1 VKIFP
6 KFFLSYW
13 LSFCAVT
20 LMIFAVGTYTF
31 ERDLFR
37 FVTRIETAQ
46 LQTFA
51 SEIEYYYAE
60 VQTWDFLKENP
71 RMADLILRQR
81 RSFDENLII
90 LPKVVNET
98 RRFRFSFNNN
108 QDIERPGRLY
118 LLDENLKIIVGNE
131 AIIKEMTQKDDL
143 DSVLNDRFILSPI
156 YYEDSQI
163 GSLALLVSERLY
175 EAIDLAFAR
184 SNNQTLRFS
193 AIAGLLFAAIISLIL
208 TMNITGPIR
217 KLGRGTRGLISGEF
231 KTRVSIQNRD
241 ELGKLSRDFNIL
253 AKTLDKNSESQ
264 KQWLADISHELRTPI
279 AILKSEL
286 EAIDDGIRE
295 FDKETLQSL
304 THEVKRINNLVNDLY
319 ELTLADLGAMKYQMR
334 EMDISSCLK
343 AVIETYRD
351 RFKSSEIDLSESI
364 SEASIFLG
372 DSYRLEQLFTNLIE
386 NTLRYTDSPG
396 KLIIDLT
403 EDNENIQITF
413 SDSAPGVA
421 TDVIEKIFDR
431 FFREELS
438 RSREKGGAGLGLA
451 ICHEI
456 VEAHSGEIKAEP
468 SDLGGLSI
476 QILLPRGDT

>member
-1 VKIFP
+1 
-6 KFFLSYW
+6 
-13 LSFCAVT
+13 
-20 LMIFAVGTYTF
+20 MIFAVGTYTF

-51 SEIEYYYAE
+51 SEIEDYYAE
-60 VQTWDFLKENP
+60 VQTWDFLRENP

-90 LPKVVNET
+90 LPNVVNER
-98 RRFRFSFNNN
+98 RRFRFSFNKN

-118 LLDENLKIIVGNE
+118 LLDEKLEIVIGNKDILDE
-131 AIIKEMTQKDDL
+131 ISANESLEMI
-143 DSVLNDRFILSPI
+143 LNNRFILSPI
-156 YYEDSQI
+156 NFENEQI
-163 GSLALLVSERLY
+163 GTLALIISERLY
-175 EAIDLAFAR
+175 EEIDLAFAR

-193 AIAGLLFAAIISLIL
+193 AIAGLLFAAIISLVL

-217 KLGRGTRGLISGEF
+217 KLGRGTRSLISGEF

-286 EAIDDGIRE
+286 EAVEDGIRE

-334 EMDISSCLK
+334 EMNIGSSLK
-343 AVIETYRD
+343 EVIESYQD
-351 RFKSSEIDLSESI
+351 RLESSEIEIKKLINADG
-364 SEASIFLG
+364 AFLG

-396 KLIIDLT
+396 MLEIQLKENK
-403 EDNENIQITF
+403 EDILITF
-413 SDSAPGVA
+413 SDSEPGVDP
-421 TDVIEKIFDR
+421 DVMDKVFDR

-456 VEAHSGEIKAEP
+456 VEAHSGKIKATQSEH
-468 SDLGGLSI
+468 GGLSI
-476 QILLPRGDT
+476 EISLPKGDT

>member
-1 VKIFP
+1 
-6 KFFLSYW
+6 
-13 LSFCAVT
+13 
-20 LMIFAVGTYTF
+20 MIFAVGTYTF

-51 SEIEYYYAE
+51 SEIEDYYAE
-60 VQTWDFLKENP
+60 VQTWDFLRENP

-90 LPKVVNET
+90 LPNVVNER
-98 RRFRFSFNNN
+98 RRFRFSFNKN

-118 LLDENLKIIVGNE
+118 LLDEKLEIVIGNKDILDE
-131 AIIKEMTQKDDL
+131 ISANESLEMI
-143 DSVLNDRFILSPI
+143 LNDRFILSPI
-156 YYEDSQI
+156 NFENEQI
-163 GSLALLVSERLY
+163 GTLALIISERLY
-175 EAIDLAFAR
+175 EEIDLAFAR

-193 AIAGLLFAAIISLIL
+193 AIAGLLFAAIISLVL

-217 KLGRGTRGLISGEF
+217 KLGRGTRSLISGEF

-286 EAIDDGIRE
+286 EAVEDGIRE

-334 EMDISSCLK
+334 EMNIGSCLK
-343 AVIETYRD
+343 EVIESYQD
-351 RFKSSEIDLSESI
+351 RLESSEIEIKKLINADG
-364 SEASIFLG
+364 AFLG

-396 KLIIDLT
+396 MLEIQLKENK
-403 EDNENIQITF
+403 EDILITF
-413 SDSAPGVA
+413 SDSEPGVDP
-421 TDVIEKIFDR
+421 DVMDKVFDR

-456 VEAHSGEIKAEP
+456 VEAHSGKIKATKSEH
-468 SDLGGLSI
+468 GGLSI
-476 QILLPRGDT
+476 EISLPKGDT

>member
-1 VKIFP
+1 MKIFP

-20 LMIFAVGTYTF
+20 LLIFAVGTYTF

-90 LPKVVNET
+90 LPNVINEN
-98 RRFRFSFNNN
+98 RRFRFSFNTNR
-108 QDIERPGRLY
+108 DIERPGRLY
-118 LLDENLKIIVGNE
+118 LLDESLDVVIGDKSVMNQMLASEEIDKVLKE
-131 AIIKEMTQKDDL
+131 
-143 DSVLNDRFILSPI
+143 RFILSAI
-156 YYEDSQI
+156 NHEGKQV
-163 GSLALLVSERLY
+163 GTLALLISERLY

-193 AIAGLLFAAIISLIL
+193 AIAGLLFAAIISLVL
-208 TMNITGPIR
+208 TMNMTGPIR
-217 KLGRGTRGLISGEF
+217 KLARGTRSLISGEF
-231 KTRVSIQNRD
+231 KTRVSINNKD

-334 EMDISSCLK
+334 EMDIGSCLED
-343 AVIETYRD
+343 VVDSYRD
-351 RFKSSEIDLSESI
+351 RLESSEIELSKSI
-364 SEASIFLG
+364 HSVSNFLG
-372 DSYRLEQLFTNLIE
+372 DSYRLEQLFSNLIE

-396 KLIIDLT
+396 KLNVQLI
-403 EDNENIQITF
+403 EEKNNVFITF
-413 SDSAPGVA
+413 SDSAPSVE
-421 TDVIEKIFDR
+421 TEVIEKIFDR

-456 VEAHSGEIKAEP
+456 VEAHSGQISASL

-476 QILLPRGDT
+476 QISLPRGDS

>member
-1 VKIFP
+1 
-6 KFFLSYW
+6 
-13 LSFCAVT
+13 
-20 LMIFAVGTYTF
+20 MIFAVGTYTF

-51 SEIEYYYAE
+51 SEIEDYFAE
-60 VQTWDFLKENP
+60 VQTWDFLRENP

-90 LPKVVNET
+90 LPNVLNER
-98 RRFRFSFNNN
+98 RRFRFSFNKN

-118 LLDENLKIIVGNE
+118 LLDENLEVVIGNE
-131 AIIKEMTQKDDL
+131 TILEKISASDAIDTVLKEQ
-143 DSVLNDRFILSPI
+143 FILSPI
-156 YYEDSQI
+156 NFENEQV
-163 GSLALLVSERLY
+163 GTLALLISERLY
-175 EAIDLAFAR
+175 EEIDLAFAR

-193 AIAGLLFAAIISLIL
+193 AIAGLLFAAIISLVL
-208 TMNITGPIR
+208 TMNMTGPIR
-217 KLGRGTRGLISGEF
+217 KLGRGTRSLISGEF
-231 KTRVSIQNRD
+231 KTRVSIKNRD

-286 EAIDDGIRE
+286 EAVEDGIRE

-334 EMDISSCLK
+334 EMNLGICLK
-343 AVIETYRD
+343 EVIESYKD
-351 RFKSSEIDLSESI
+351 RFSSSSI
-364 SEASIFLG
+364 ELTQIIEADSACLG

-386 NTLRYTDSPG
+386 NTLRYTDPPG
-396 KLIIDLT
+396 KLNIHLT
-403 EDNENIQITF
+403 EEKDQILITF
-413 SDSAPGVA
+413 SDSAPGV
-421 TDVIEKIFDR
+421 DENVLEKIFDR

-438 RSREKGGAGLGLA
+438 RSRDKGGAGLGLA

-456 VEAHSGEIKAEP
+456 VEAHSGSIIATS
-468 SDLGGLSI
+468 SDLGGLLI
-476 QILLPRGDT
+476 QISLPKGVS

>member
-156 YYEDSQI
+156 FYEDSQI

>member
-1 VKIFP
+1 
-6 KFFLSYW
+6 L
-13 LSFCAVT
+13 
-20 LMIFAVGTYTF
+20 
-31 ERDLFR
+31 E
-37 FVTRIETAQ
+37 
-46 LQTFA
+46 
-51 SEIEYYYAE
+51 
-60 VQTWDFLKENP
+60 
-71 RMADLILRQR
+71 
-81 RSFDENLII
+81 
-90 LPKVVNET
+90 
-98 RRFRFSFNNN
+98 
-108 QDIERPGRLY
+108 
-118 LLDENLKIIVGNE
+118 IIVGNE

-351 RFKSSEIDLSESI
+351 RFKSSEIDLSKSI

>member
-1 VKIFP
+1 MKIFP

-51 SEIEYYYAE
+51 SEIEDYYAE
-60 VQTWDFLKENP
+60 VQTWDFLREDP

-90 LPKVVNET
+90 LPNVVNER
-98 RRFRFSFNNN
+98 RRFRFSFNKN

-118 LLDENLKIIVGNE
+118 LLDENLEIVIGNKDIIDEISANDPL
-131 AIIKEMTQKDDL
+131 EM
-143 DSVLNDRFILSPI
+143 VLNDRFILSPI
-156 YYEDSQI
+156 NFENEQI
-163 GSLALLVSERLY
+163 GTLALIISERLY
-175 EAIDLAFAR
+175 EEIDLAFAR

-193 AIAGLLFAAIISLIL
+193 AIAGLLFAAIISLVL

-217 KLGRGTRGLISGEF
+217 KLGRGTRSLISGEF

-286 EAIDDGIRE
+286 EAVEDGIRE

-334 EMDISSCLK
+334 EMNIGSCLK
-343 AVIETYRD
+343 EVIESYRD
-351 RFKSSEIDLSESI
+351 RLESSEIEIKELIDTEG
-364 SEASIFLG
+364 AFLG

-396 KLIIDLT
+396 KLEIQLKENK
-403 EDNENIQITF
+403 EDILITF
-413 SDSAPGVA
+413 SDSEPGVDP
-421 TDVIEKIFDR
+421 DVMDKVFDR

-456 VEAHSGEIKAEP
+456 VEAHSGKIKATKSEH
-468 SDLGGLSI
+468 GGLSI
-476 QILLPRGDT
+476 EISLPKGDT

>member
-1 VKIFP
+1 MKIFP

-131 AIIKEMTQKDDL
+131 AIIKEMTQKDDI

-396 KLIIDLT
+396 KLIIDLI

>member
-1 VKIFP
+1 
-6 KFFLSYW
+6 
-13 LSFCAVT
+13 
-20 LMIFAVGTYTF
+20 MIFAVGTYTF

-46 LQTFA
+46 LRTFA
-51 SEIEYYYAE
+51 SEIEYYFAE

-71 RMADLILRQR
+71 RMADLILKQR

-90 LPKVVNET
+90 LPNVVNET

-108 QDIERPGRLY
+108 QDKERPGRLY
-118 LLDENLKIIVGNE
+118 LLDENLNVVIGNE
-131 AIIKEMTQKDDL
+131 TVINEMLGNQGIDKVLKE
-143 DSVLNDRFILSPI
+143 RFILSAI
-156 YYEDSQI
+156 NHQ
-163 GSLALLVSERLY
+163 GKQVGTLALLVSERLY

-193 AIAGLLFAAIISLIL
+193 AIAGLLFAAIISLVL
-208 TMNITGPIR
+208 TMNMTGPIR
-217 KLGRGTRGLISGEF
+217 KLARGTRSLISGEF
-231 KTRVSIQNRD
+231 KTRVSIKNKD

-286 EAIDDGIRE
+286 EAVEDGVRE

-304 THEVKRINNLVNDLY
+304 THEVKRISNLVNDLY

-334 EMDISSCLK
+334 EMDIGSCLEE
-343 AVIETYRD
+343 VIDSYRD
-351 RFKSSEIDLSESI
+351 RLESSEIKLSKSI
-364 SEASIFLG
+364 QTVSAFLG

-396 KLIIDLT
+396 ELDIQLIEEKNSIL
-403 EDNENIQITF
+403 IRF
-413 SDSAPGVA
+413 SDSAPDVDK
-421 TDVIEKIFDR
+421 DVIEKIFDR

-456 VEAHSGEIKAEP
+456 VEAHSGQISALP

-476 QILLPRGDT
+476 QISLPRDDS

>member
-1 VKIFP
+1 MKIFP

-51 SEIEYYYAE
+51 SEIEDYFAE
-60 VQTWDFLKENP
+60 VQTWDFLRENP

-90 LPKVVNET
+90 LPNVLNER
-98 RRFRFSFNNN
+98 RRFRFSFNKN

-118 LLDENLKIIVGNE
+118 LLDENLEVVIGNE
-131 AIIKEMTQKDDL
+131 TILEKISASDAIDTVLKEQ
-143 DSVLNDRFILSPI
+143 FILSSI
-156 YYEDSQI
+156 NFENEQV
-163 GSLALLVSERLY
+163 GTLALLISERLY
-175 EAIDLAFAR
+175 EEIDLAFAR

-193 AIAGLLFAAIISLIL
+193 AIAGLLFAAIISLVL
-208 TMNITGPIR
+208 TMNMTGPIR
-217 KLGRGTRGLISGEF
+217 KLGRGTRSLISGEF
-231 KTRVSIQNRD
+231 KTRVSIKNRD

-286 EAIDDGIRE
+286 EAVEDGIRE

-334 EMDISSCLK
+334 EMNLGICLK
-343 AVIETYRD
+343 EVIESYKD
-351 RFKSSEIDLSESI
+351 RFSSSSI
-364 SEASIFLG
+364 ELTQIIEVDSACLG

-386 NTLRYTDSPG
+386 NTLRYTDPPG
-396 KLIIDLT
+396 KLNIHLT
-403 EDNENIQITF
+403 EEKDQILITF
-413 SDSAPGVA
+413 SDSAPGV
-421 TDVIEKIFDR
+421 DENVLEKIFDR

-438 RSREKGGAGLGLA
+438 RSRDKGGAGLGLA

-456 VEAHSGEIKAEP
+456 VEAHSGSIIATS
-468 SDLGGLSI
+468 SDLGGLLI
-476 QILLPRGDT
+476 QISLPKGVS

>member
-1 VKIFP
+1 
-6 KFFLSYW
+6 
-13 LSFCAVT
+13 
-20 LMIFAVGTYTF
+20 MIFAVGTYTF

-46 LQTFA
+46 LRTFA
-51 SEIEYYYAE
+51 SEIEYYFAE

-71 RMADLILRQR
+71 RMADLILKQR

-90 LPKVVNET
+90 LPNVVNET

-118 LLDENLKIIVGNE
+118 LLDENLDVVIGNE
-131 AIIKEMTQKDDL
+131 TVINEMLGNQGIDTVLKE
-143 DSVLNDRFILSPI
+143 RFILSEI
-156 YYEDSQI
+156 NHQ
-163 GSLALLVSERLY
+163 GKQVGTLALLVSERLY

-193 AIAGLLFAAIISLIL
+193 AIAGLLFAAIISLVL
-208 TMNITGPIR
+208 TMNMTGPIR
-217 KLGRGTRGLISGEF
+217 KLARGTRSLISGEF
-231 KTRVSIQNRD
+231 KTRVSIKNRD

-286 EAIDDGIRE
+286 EAVEDGVRE

-304 THEVKRINNLVNDLY
+304 THEVKRISNLVNDLY

-334 EMDISSCLK
+334 EIDIGSCLEV
-343 AVIETYRD
+343 VIDSYRD
-351 RFKSSEIDLSESI
+351 RLQSSEIELSKSI
-364 SEASIFLG
+364 QAVSTFLG

-396 KLIIDLT
+396 ELDIQLIEEKNSIL
-403 EDNENIQITF
+403 ITF
-413 SDSAPGVA
+413 RDSAPDVDK
-421 TDVIEKIFDR
+421 DVIEKIFDR

-456 VEAHSGEIKAEP
+456 VEAHSGHISASP

-476 QILLPRGDT
+476 QISLPRGDS

>member
-1 VKIFP
+1 
-6 KFFLSYW
+6 
-13 LSFCAVT
+13 
-20 LMIFAVGTYTF
+20 MIFAVGTYTF

-37 FVTRIETAQ
+37 FVNRIETAQ

-51 SEIEYYYAE
+51 SEIEDYYAE
-60 VQTWDFLKENP
+60 VQTWDFLRENP

-90 LPKVVNET
+90 LPNVVNER
-98 RRFRFSFNNN
+98 RRFRFSFNKN

-118 LLDENLKIIVGNE
+118 LLDENLEIVIGNKN
-131 AIIKEMTQKDDL
+131 IL
-143 DSVLNDRFILSPI
+143 DEISANESLEVILNERFIVTPI
-156 YYEDSQI
+156 NFENEQI
-163 GSLALLVSERLY
+163 GTLALIISERLY
-175 EAIDLAFAR
+175 EEIDLAFAR

-193 AIAGLLFAAIISLIL
+193 AIAGLLFAAIISLVL

-217 KLGRGTRGLISGEF
+217 KLGRGTRSLISGEF

-286 EAIDDGIRE
+286 EAVEDGIRE

-334 EMDISSCLK
+334 EMNIGSCLK
-343 AVIETYRD
+343 EVIESYRD
-351 RFKSSEIDLSESI
+351 RLESSEIEIKELINTEG
-364 SEASIFLG
+364 AFLG

-396 KLIIDLT
+396 KLEIHLK
-403 EDNENIQITF
+403 ENKENILITF
-413 SDSAPGVA
+413 SDSEPGVDP
-421 TDVIEKIFDR
+421 DVLDKVFDR

-456 VEAHSGEIKAEP
+456 VEAHSGKINATQSEH
-468 SDLGGLSI
+468 GGLSI
-476 QILLPRGDT
+476 QISLPKGDT

>member
-20 LMIFAVGTYTF
+20 LLIFAVGTYTF

-46 LQTFA
+46 LKTFA

-60 VQTWDFLKENP
+60 VQTWDFLRENP
-71 RMADLILRQR
+71 RMAELILSQR

-90 LPKVVNET
+90 LPNVVNET

-108 QDIERPGRLY
+108 RDIKRPGRLY
-118 LLDENLKIIVGNE
+118 LLDENLDVVIGNKSVVNE
-131 AIIKEMTQKDDL
+131 ILGNKDMQTI
-143 DSVLNDRFILSPI
+143 LNERFILSPI
-156 YYEDSQI
+156 NYEDKQV
-163 GSLALLVSERLY
+163 GTLALLISERLY
-175 EAIDLAFAR
+175 EAIDIAFAR

-217 KLGRGTRGLISGEF
+217 KLGRGTRSLISGEF
-231 KTRVSIQNRD
+231 KTRVSIKNRD

-253 AKTLDKNSESQ
+253 AKTLDKNAESQ

-286 EAIDDGIRE
+286 EAVEDGIRE

-304 THEVKRINNLVNDLY
+304 THEVKRISNLVNDLY

-334 EMDISSCLK
+334 EMDIETCLEG
-343 AVIETYRD
+343 VIESYHD
-351 RFKSSEIDLSESI
+351 RLESSEIELSKSI
-364 SEASIFLG
+364 QGVGVILG
-372 DSYRLEQLFTNLIE
+372 DAYRLEQLFTNLIE
-386 NTLRYTDSPG
+386 NTLRYTDTPG
-396 KLIIDLT
+396 KLDIQLT
-403 EDNENIQITF
+403 EEKNSILIAFNDT
-413 SDSAPGVA
+413 APGVEA
-421 TDVIEKIFDR
+421 EVIDKIFDR

-456 VEAHSGEIKAEP
+456 VEAHSGQINASQ

-476 QILLPRGDT
+476 QISLPRGDS

>member
-396 KLIIDLT
+396 KLIIDLI

>member
-1 VKIFP
+1 M
-6 KFFLSYW
+6 
-13 LSFCAVT
+13 T
-20 LMIFAVGTYTF
+20 LLIFAVGTYTF

-46 LQTFA
+46 LKTFA

-60 VQTWDFLKENP
+60 VQTWDFLRENP
-71 RMADLILRQR
+71 RMAELILSQR

-90 LPKVVNET
+90 LPNVVNET

-108 QDIERPGRLY
+108 RDIKRPGRLY
-118 LLDENLKIIVGNE
+118 LLDENLDVVIGN
-131 AIIKEMTQKDDL
+131 KSVVNEMLGNKDMQTI
-143 DSVLNDRFILSPI
+143 LNDRFILSPI
-156 YYEDSQI
+156 NYEDKQV
-163 GSLALLVSERLY
+163 GTLALLISERLY
-175 EAIDLAFAR
+175 EAIDIAFAR

-217 KLGRGTRGLISGEF
+217 KLGRGTRSLISGEF
-231 KTRVSIQNRD
+231 KTRVSIKNRD

-253 AKTLDKNSESQ
+253 AKTLDKNAESQ

-286 EAIDDGIRE
+286 EAVEDGIRE

-304 THEVKRINNLVNDLY
+304 THEVKRISNLVNDLY
-319 ELTLADLGAMKYQMR
+319 ELTLADLGAMKYQIR
-334 EMDISSCLK
+334 EMDIETCLEG
-343 AVIETYRD
+343 VIESYRD
-351 RFKSSEIDLSESI
+351 RLESSGIELSKSIQGVGVI
-364 SEASIFLG
+364 LG
-372 DSYRLEQLFTNLIE
+372 DAYRLEQLFTNLIE
-386 NTLRYTDSPG
+386 NTLRYTDTPG
-396 KLIIDLT
+396 KLDIQLT
-403 EDNENIQITF
+403 EEKNSILIAFNDT
-413 SDSAPGVA
+413 APGVEA
-421 TDVIEKIFDR
+421 EVIDKIFDR

-456 VEAHSGEIKAEP
+456 VEAHSGQISASQ

-476 QILLPRGDT
+476 QISLPRGDS

>member
-1 VKIFP
+1 MKIFP

-20 LMIFAVGTYTF
+20 LLIFAVGTYTF

-46 LQTFA
+46 LKTFA

-60 VQTWDFLKENP
+60 VQTWDFLRENP
-71 RMADLILRQR
+71 RMAELILSQR

-90 LPKVVNET
+90 LPNVVNET

-108 QDIERPGRLY
+108 RDIKRPGRLY
-118 LLDENLKIIVGNE
+118 LLDENLDVVIGN
-131 AIIKEMTQKDDL
+131 KSVVNEMLGNKDMQTI
-143 DSVLNDRFILSPI
+143 LNDRFILSPI
-156 YYEDSQI
+156 NYEDKQV
-163 GSLALLVSERLY
+163 GTLALLISERLY
-175 EAIDLAFAR
+175 EAIDIAFAR

-217 KLGRGTRGLISGEF
+217 KLGRGTRSLISGEF
-231 KTRVSIQNRD
+231 KTRVSIKNRD

-253 AKTLDKNSESQ
+253 AKTLDKNAESQ

-286 EAIDDGIRE
+286 EAVEDGIRE

-304 THEVKRINNLVNDLY
+304 THEVKRISNLVNDLY
-319 ELTLADLGAMKYQMR
+319 ELTLADLGAMKYQIR
-334 EMDISSCLK
+334 EMDIETCLEG
-343 AVIETYRD
+343 VIESYRD
-351 RFKSSEIDLSESI
+351 RLESSGIELSKSIQGVGVI
-364 SEASIFLG
+364 LG
-372 DSYRLEQLFTNLIE
+372 DVYRLEQLFTNLIE
-386 NTLRYTDSPG
+386 NTLRYTDTPG
-396 KLIIDLT
+396 ELDIQLT
-403 EDNENIQITF
+403 EEKNSILIAFNDT
-413 SDSAPGVA
+413 APGVEA
-421 TDVIEKIFDR
+421 EVIDKIFDR

-456 VEAHSGEIKAEP
+456 VEAHSGQISASQ

-476 QILLPRGDT
+476 QISLPRGDS

>member
-1 VKIFP
+1 
-6 KFFLSYW
+6 
-13 LSFCAVT
+13 
-20 LMIFAVGTYTF
+20 MIFAVGTYTF

-217 KLGRGTRGLISGEF
+217 KLGRGTRSLISGEF

-386 NTLRYTDSPG
+386 NTMRYTDSPG

>member
-1 VKIFP
+1 
-6 KFFLSYW
+6 
-13 LSFCAVT
+13 
-20 LMIFAVGTYTF
+20 MIFAVGTYTF

-156 YYEDSQI
+156 FYEDSQI

>member
-1 VKIFP
+1 MKIFP

-217 KLGRGTRGLISGEF
+217 KLGRGTRSLISGEF

>member
-1 VKIFP
+1 
-6 KFFLSYW
+6 
-13 LSFCAVT
+13 
-20 LMIFAVGTYTF
+20 MIFAVGTYTF

-51 SEIEYYYAE
+51 SEIEDYYAE
-60 VQTWDFLKENP
+60 VQTWDFLRENP

-90 LPKVVNET
+90 LPNVVNER
-98 RRFRFSFNNN
+98 RRFRFSFNKN

-118 LLDENLKIIVGNE
+118 LLDEKLEIVIGNKDILDE
-131 AIIKEMTQKDDL
+131 ISANESLEMI
-143 DSVLNDRFILSPI
+143 LNDRFILSPI
-156 YYEDSQI
+156 NFENEQI
-163 GSLALLVSERLY
+163 GTLALIISERLY
-175 EAIDLAFAR
+175 EEIDLAFAR

-193 AIAGLLFAAIISLIL
+193 AIAGLLFAAIISLVL

-217 KLGRGTRGLISGEF
+217 KLGRGTRSLISGEF

-286 EAIDDGIRE
+286 EAVEDGIRE

-334 EMDISSCLK
+334 EMNIGSCLK
-343 AVIETYRD
+343 EVIESYQD
-351 RFKSSEIDLSESI
+351 RLDSSEIEIKELINTEG
-364 SEASIFLG
+364 AFLG

-396 KLIIDLT
+396 KLEIHLT
-403 EDNENIQITF
+403 ENKEDILITF
-413 SDSAPGVA
+413 SDSKPGV
-421 TDVIEKIFDR
+421 DPDLLDKVFDR

-456 VEAHSGEIKAEP
+456 VEAHSGKIKATQSEH
-468 SDLGGLSI
+468 GGLSI
-476 QILLPRGDT
+476 EISLPKGDT

>member
-1 VKIFP
+1 M
-6 KFFLSYW
+6 
-13 LSFCAVT
+13 T

-51 SEIEYYYAE
+51 SEIEYYYTE
-60 VQTWDFLKENP
+60 VQTWDFLRENP

-90 LPKVVNET
+90 LPNVVNQT
-98 RRFRFSFNNN
+98 RRFRFSFDDSPNM
-108 QDIERPGRLY
+108 ERPGRLY
-118 LLDENLKIIVGNE
+118 LLDENLDVIIGNKTVIDELIGNE
-131 AIIKEMTQKDDL
+131 EIGSILEK
-143 DSVLNDRFILSPI
+143 RFILSPI
-156 YYEDSQI
+156 NYGDKQV
-163 GSLALLVSERLY
+163 GTLALLISERLY

-193 AIAGLLFAAIISLIL
+193 AIAGLLFAAIISLVL

-217 KLGRGTRGLISGEF
+217 KLGRGTRSLISGEF
-231 KTRVSIQNRD
+231 KTRVSIKNRD

-286 EAIDDGIRE
+286 EAIEDGIRE

-319 ELTLADLGAMKYQMR
+319 ELSLADLGAMKYQMR
-334 EMDISSCLK
+334 EMNIGACLK
-343 AVIETYRD
+343 EVIESYLVRLE
-351 RFKSSEIDLSESI
+351 SSEIEINESI
-364 SEASIFLG
+364 NTEGAFLG
-372 DSYRLEQLFTNLIE
+372 DSYRLEQLFANLIE

-396 KLIIDLT
+396 MLEILLT
-403 EDNENIQITF
+403 ENKEDISITF
-413 SDSAPGVA
+413 SDSAPGVDP
-421 TDVIEKIFDR
+421 DVIDKIFDR

-456 VEAHSGEIKAEP
+456 VEAHSGTIEATP
-468 SDLGGLSI
+468 SDHGGLSI
-476 QILLPRGDT
+476 QISLPKGDT